1 MAVSWEAIKTEY
13 ITTDTSYRKLAQKH
27 GVSYQAI
34 CHRSQDEGWIALR
47 EQHMNKTVT
56 KAIDKIGN
64 KKVDKIAR
72 IDDLA
77 DKLLEKLEQAI
88 TELDLQLYKHTD
100 KTKVIEYNNSLRP
113 DKPTKE
119 TIHEEEKLLEAK
131 SIVDRQGL
139 KQIASALKDIKE
151 VKMLRS
157 ELDKQ
162 EQEARIAA
170 LRQKSM
176 TGDGDDDDT
185 GVVLLPPRIGE
196 AGNDG

>member
-1 MAVSWEAIKTEY
+1 MADWQAIKTEY
-13 ITTDTSYRKLAQKH
+13 ITTDTSYRKLAEKH

-34 CHRSQDEGWIALR
+34 CHRSKDEGWIDQR
-47 EQHMNKTVT
+47 EQHTNKTVS
-56 KAIDKIGN
+56 KAIDKISR
-64 KKVDKIAR
+64 KKADKMAR

-77 DKLLEKLEQAI
+77 DKLLVKLEQAI

-100 KTKVIEYNNSLRP
+100 KTKVIEYNNDRRP

-157 ELDKQ
+157 ELDRQ
-162 EQEARIAA
+162 EQEARIAN
-170 LRQKSM
+170 LRKQAQKEDIQTDSIE
-176 TGDGDDDDT
+176 
-185 GVVLLPPRIGE
+185 VVFLAGE
-196 AGNDG
+196 EAWNE